1 MDCEAKG
8 LTSLPDLS
16 PLTNVTINRLNLTRN
31 SLDTIPEQAFKDLR
45 IIEIELSRN
54 PLRRIHKDAFKGL
67 EHYLE
72 YLSLQETNLN
82 QKPSTFLHSLIM
94 LRTLD
99 LSNTA
104 STIFQHMENST
115 FGKDLRMIETLHLTG
130 CGIQTIREDSFEGAD
145 TIMSLKLDKN
155 QLTSIPTEALQKL
168 YELVYLYMDENRI
181 TEIKARAFVGLM
193 NLQKISLVDNKIT
206 NHSKID
212 KNAFIGI
219 GHNLMELDLSF
230 NDLKQLPSQS
240 FGYLFNLGTFRI
252 SDTQISNIKN
262 SSFEGM
268 THLMTLDLS
277 GNEGLEMHSGNLR
290 GLELSLVNLYL
301 ARTGM
306 TQDSKLLGSLKRF
319 RYLRELDLS
328 SNDLG
333 VIKNGT
339 FSKLGI
345 KHIMLEDSGIT
356 EIEPGTFSEMIPPIT
371 VKLSRNSIENM
382 DFLTDTCLFE
392 KLELNANPIDC
403 SCDFLKIASL
413 KITELVGKCSTP
425 QEVSGLDFVKAS
437 KNEDIIDK
445 CQWGNETE
453 PATCDWLV
461 GRSSHLHTNVNFYF
475 IAWIITAVFVCL

>member
-1 MDCEAKG
+1 MDCEGKK
-8 LTSLPDLS
+8 LSSLPDLS
-16 PLTNVTINRLNLTRN
+16 SLTNVTIHRLNLTEN
-31 SLDTIPEQAFKDLR
+31 YLDTIPEEAFKDLR

-54 PLRRIHKDAFKGL
+54 PLNRKIHKDAFKGL

-82 QKPSTFLHSLIM
+82 QKPSTFLNGLIM

-99 LSNTA
+99 LSKTD
-104 STIFQHMENST
+104 STILQHLENST
-115 FGKDLRMIETLHLTG
+115 FGNLRMIETLHLSE
-130 CGIQTIREDSFEGAD
+130 CGIQSIREDAFVNAES
-145 TIMSLKLDKN
+145 IMSLKLDKN

-212 KNAFIGI
+212 KNAFLGV

-252 SDTQISNIKN
+252 SDNLISNIKN

-277 GNEGLEMHSGNLR
+277 GNEGLDMHSGNLR

-306 TQDSKLLGSLKRF
+306 TQDTKLLGSLKRF

-333 VIKNGT
+333 ILKNGT

-345 KHIMLEDSGIT
+345 KRILLEDSGIT

-371 VKLSRNSIENM
+371 VKLSRNRIENM

-392 KLELNANPIDC
+392 RLELNSNPIDC

-413 KITELVGKCSTP
+413 KITELVGKCDTP
-425 QEVSGLDFVKAS
+425 HEANGLDFVKAS

-461 GRSSHLHTNVNFYF
+461 GVSSHLHTNVHFYL
-475 IAWIITAVFVCL
+475 IVWIITMIVCL